1 MYIINITIQFH
12 KSLFQGM
19 YNLEDVA
26 AQYVSQIN
34 RSYDKDRDILYSEVL
49 PALQFPVMF
58 KT

>member
-34 RSYDKDRDILYSEVL
+34 RSYDKDRDILYSEFL

>member
-1 MYIINITIQFH
+1 
-12 KSLFQGM
+12 M